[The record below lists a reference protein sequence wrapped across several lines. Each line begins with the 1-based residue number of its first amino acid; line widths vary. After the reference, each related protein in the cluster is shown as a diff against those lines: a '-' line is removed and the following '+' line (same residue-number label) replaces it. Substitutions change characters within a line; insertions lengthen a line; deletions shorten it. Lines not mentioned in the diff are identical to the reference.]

1 MAEVA
6 SRARE
11 LGARWISLNVRTSN
25 RPARVF
31 YERLGF
37 EDVQIV
43 AAAPVDVL
51 AERASGQAPAGATVG
66 AVIAQT
72 DDQAAIVTDVGRFVP
87 RLFRS
92 QATVVSAPRNGWV
105 SVTDEV
111 WSTSPSW
118 SASWRASCRTSPAQ
132 SSSRSRSSAAA
143 SCGSPPTSAA
153 RCSTST
159 CPCRAP
165 TGRSRRATLSRSRAN
180 PTVLGRLTGAEPAQI
195 RAVARVAD
203 SDADLPPA
211 PSSPSS
217 SPASSGSSRR
227 CPSPRRR
234 PTRRRSSSPTEL
246 TIVLLHAFP
255 LDERMWEPQID
266 ALEGVDAVAPRLY
279 GRGHSL
285 DRWAAE
291 ILDDVGGPLIVVG
304 ASMGG
309 YAGLAMAARA
319 PERVRGLLLA
329 GARAAPTPPSGGVTA
344 MR

>member
-1 MAEVA
+1 MTIRPVTDADAEAIRGLWEAFDAEIPVPPGYQPETWDEAWADIRRHAAEGVALIAEDDAGPAGFAFATALRGERSHVTDVYVRPDARGSGLGTRLMAEVA

-11 LGARWISLNVRTSN
+11 LGARWITLNVRTSN

-37 EDVQIV
+37 EDVQVV

-111 WSTSPSW
+111 WEHEPELVRELARELSNVTGSVVI
-118 SASWRASCRTSPAQ
+118 ALAVERGRFV
-132 SSSRSRSSAAA
+132 RLAAYQRGA
-143 SCGSPPTSAA
+143 LLDEYLSVPGAYGPI
-153 RCSTST
+153 
-159 CPCRAP
+159 AP
-165 TGRSRRATLSRSRAN
+165 GDAVALRAN

-211 PSSPSS
+211 S
-217 SPASSGSSRR
+217 
-227 CPSPRRR
+227 
-234 PTRRRSSSPTEL
+234 EL
-246 TIVLLHAFP
+246 
-255 LDERMWEPQID
+255 
-266 ALEGVDAVAPRLY
+266 
-279 GRGHSL
+279 
-285 DRWAAE
+285 AE
-291 ILDDVGGPLIVVG
+291 Q
-304 ASMGG
+304 
-309 YAGLAMAARA
+309 
-319 PERVRGLLLA
+319 LA
-329 GARAAPTPPSGGVTA
+329 GVLGLQPPVSFAEAKADPEAVIVA
-344 MR
+344 H